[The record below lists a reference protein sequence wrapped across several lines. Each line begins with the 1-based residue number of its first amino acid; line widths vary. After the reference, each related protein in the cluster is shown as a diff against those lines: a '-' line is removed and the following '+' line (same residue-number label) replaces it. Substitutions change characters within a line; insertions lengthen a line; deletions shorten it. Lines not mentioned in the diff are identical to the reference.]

1 MVSLFCLY
9 FLSGLFEEC
18 TGLSALWRARYWVQ
32 SCRAAIWPETTP
44 FVLWECFDFY
54 SLSLPNRIK
63 PGWAT
68 CCQRQK
74 SRKRPLLIF
83 NTYVSVSRC
92 EIALS
97 RDSPPI
103 GSLIRRE
110 ILQTL
115 ISQKKILLPC
125 QGLKCYLL
133 LERPLD
139 LVLRA
144 FHWKRSDAR
153 AVAKILQNGQ
163 LSFAWSFWTFENI
176 FKAHL
181 NDEIKWY
188 PV

>member
-1 MVSLFCLY
+1 MKSVPACLLY
-9 FLSGLFEEC
+9 EGLGIESRAVGQPSGPRPLLSSCENASTF
-18 TGLSALWRARYWVQ
+18 TLSPSQTESNRA
-32 SCRAAIWPETTP
+32 
-44 FVLWECFDFY
+44 
-54 SLSLPNRIK
+54 
-63 PGWAT
+63 G
-68 CCQRQK
+68 QK

-163 LSFAWSFWTFENI
+163 LSFA
-176 FKAHL
+176 
-181 NDEIKWY
+181 
-188 PV
+188 